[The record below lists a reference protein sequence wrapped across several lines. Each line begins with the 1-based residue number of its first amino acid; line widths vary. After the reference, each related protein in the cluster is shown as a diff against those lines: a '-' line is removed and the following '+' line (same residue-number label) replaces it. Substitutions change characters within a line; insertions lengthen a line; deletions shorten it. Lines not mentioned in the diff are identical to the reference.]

1 MPAHPLFNSEL
12 LIARIYNSSGNPAE
26 RLLNAFDL
34 VATAAAASK
43 DSTAHDQTA
52 PSADSAMLRFMQRQT
67 HAMAIDM
74 PELLAQQLYFMMQQ
88 ALATELASPAS
99 RALHHARIAAEAM
112 LQAQA
117 PEQKPARKR
126 LAYAIAAGLFTLLG
140 TSSIALQSEFQPSGP
155 FIVAALTASAKPAE
169 PRMAPDFSVANPAR
183 TAAMYAKIEQMRTG
197 NCDYPQALV
206 LPESERGIYIEYIVN
221 GKVSTKV
228 SDQDVVNKLMQ
239 QVSCNYT
246 PMLMK
251 NSTS

>member
-1 MPAHPLFNSEL
+1 MPAHPLLNSEL
-12 LIARIYNSSGNPAE
+12 LIARIQTSSSEPGQ

-34 VATAAAASK
+34 LADAADKRVMVTAESGVPAE
-43 DSTAHDQTA
+43 T
-52 PSADSAMLRFMQRQT
+52 AMLRFMLRQT
-67 HAMAIDM
+67 EAMAIEM

-88 ALATELASPAS
+88 ALETELASPAS
-99 RALHHARIAAEAM
+99 RALHHARIAADAM
-112 LQAQA
+112 LQAQT
-117 PEQKPARKR
+117 PEQKPASKA
-126 LAYAIAAGLFTLLG
+126 LSYAIAAGLFTLLG
-140 TSSIALQSEFQPSGP
+140 TTSIALQSEFQPSGP
-155 FIVAALTASAKPAE
+155 FIVAALNASAKPAE

-197 NCDYPQALV
+197 SCDYPQALV
-206 LPESERGIYIEYIVN
+206 LPEAERGIYIEYVVN

-228 SDQDVVNKLMQ
+228 SDQDVVNKLLQ

>member
-1 MPAHPLFNSEL
+1 MPAHPLLNSEL
-12 LIARIYNSSGNPAE
+12 LIARIQKSSRDPGQ

-34 VATAAAASK
+34 LADAASK
-43 DSTAHDQTA
+43 DAMPSEKSST
-52 PSADSAMLRFMQRQT
+52 SAESAMLRFMQSQAQ
-67 HAMAIDM
+67 AMAIEM

-88 ALATELASPAS
+88 ALYTELASPAS
-99 RALHHARIAAEAM
+99 NALHHARIAADAM
-112 LQAQA
+112 LQALA
-117 PEQKPARKR
+117 SEQKPTRKV
-126 LAYAIAAGLFTLLG
+126 LAYAIAAGVFTLLG
-140 TSSIALQSEFQPSGP
+140 STSIALQSEFQPSGP
-155 FIVAALTASAKPAE
+155 FIVAALNASAKSAE

-197 NCDYPQALV
+197 KCDYPQALV

>member
-1 MPAHPLFNSEL
+1 MPAHPLLNSEL
-12 LIARIYNSSGNPAE
+12 LIARIQKSSNEPGQ
-26 RLLNAFDL
+26 RVLNAFDL
-34 VATAAAASK
+34 LAEAASK
-43 DSTAHDQTA
+43 QTA
-52 PSADSAMLRFMQRQT
+52 PSGEAGTSPDTAMLCFMQAQT
-67 HAMAIDM
+67 HVMAIEM

-88 ALATELASPAS
+88 ALETELASPAS
-99 RALHHARIAAEAM
+99 RALHHARIAADAM
-112 LQAQA
+112 LQAQT
-117 PEQKPARKR
+117 PEQKSAKKVW
-126 LAYAIAAGLFTLLG
+126 AYAIAAGLFTLLG

-155 FIVAALTASAKPAE
+155 FIVAALQGSAKSAE

-197 NCDYPQALV
+197 SCDYPQALV

>member
-1 MPAHPLFNSEL
+1 MSAHPLLNSEL
-12 LIARIYNSSGNPAE
+12 LIARIQKSSITPGQ

-34 VATAAAASK
+34 LAEAASTTSMLC
-43 DSTAHDQTA
+43 DESGMA
-52 PSADSAMLRFMQRQT
+52 SDSAMLRFMQEQT
-67 HAMAIDM
+67 QAMAIEM
-74 PELLAQQLYFMMQQ
+74 PELIAQQLYFMMQQ
-88 ALATELASPAS
+88 ALETELASPAS
-99 RALHHARIAAEAM
+99 RALHHARIAADAM

-117 PEQKPARKR
+117 PEQKPASKAV
-126 LAYAIAAGLFTLLG
+126 AYAIAAGLFTLLG

-155 FIVAALTASAKPAE
+155 FMVAALSASAKSAE

-197 NCDYPQALV
+197 SCDYPQALV
-206 LPESERGIYIEYIVN
+206 LPESERGIYIEYVVN

-228 SDQDVVNKLMQ
+228 SDQDVVNKLLQ